1 MFSYYKLQ
9 TYLIV
14 QFFSNVIAD
23 IDNDLKKTF
32 EETEKKEEGE
42 RCIFNEECK
51 SRCCEY
57 YLENKIFKSTCTKN
71 QNKHKCNE
79 YYDDWWRILFEM

>member
-1 MFSYYKLQ
+1 M
-9 TYLIV
+9 IV

-79 YYDDWWRILFEM
+79 YYDD